1 MKLLN
6 NKPLFIFEMA
16 NNHMG
21 DVKHG
26 LRMIRDFAEIKNN
39 SVEICQKYGIF
50 NFPEIVLLKYD
61 ENI

>member
-1 MKLLN
+1 MLKVI
-6 NKPLFIFEMA
+6 LFNDQEDTPQDFKGITSYYR
-16 NNHMG
+16 NR
-21 DVKHG
+21 V
-26 LRMIRDFAEIKNN
+26 DFAEIKNN